1 MFSKMKK
8 FFWFSL
14 LLLIPGLLLRVDLGG
29 SGILG
34 TDIVLPVFV
43 FVWLFRKLVIDRNFP
58 LVPFLKPGFIFLGIA
73 FLSFLLGAGDLLFK
87 EQVLSGAY
95 LLRFFSLLI
104 FAWAGV
110 DLFRTQKEKQ
120 SLLRGIFVISGI
132 VVGLGFLQFYLVP
145 DISTYSTEGGWD
157 PHTGR
162 LLGTWMDPNFV
173 AGFLGFMLP
182 IAIGRWYDLSFKLQ
196 SSNFK
201 LQNGKKE
208 RFYLGGLIVLFLGA
222 LFLTF
227 SRSGYLAAGVGLG
240 FFFLLRDPKVILVGF
255 IVAGIGI
262 TSNER
267 AQKRVT
273 ELFGTMASIVLR
285 DTDEIDP
292 TASLRLESWQKSFEL
307 FQKYPVLGIGFNT
320 YRYKAAEEGIVDE
333 SYFSSGGS
341 DSSLLTVLVTTGIVG
356 FIVYLWFWIR
366 IFIKAFCQSSIY
378 NFQSSK
384 NAKSQKP
391 IANSS
396 LSLGLASGVLAILVH
411 SFFVNSLLFPLILMP
426 VYALSGVILR
436 LTKNAK

>member
-1 MFSKMKK
+1 MKT
-8 FFWFSL
+8 FFWFCL

-34 TDIVLPVFV
+34 TDIILPVFA
-43 FVWLFRKLVIDRNFP
+43 FCWLIKKLVIDRNFP
-58 LVPFLKPGFIFLGIA
+58 SVPFLKSGFIFLGIA
-73 FLSFLLGAGDLLFK
+73 FFSFLLGAGDLLFK

-95 LLRFFSLLI
+95 LLRFFALLI
-104 FAWAGV
+104 FAWAVV
-110 DLFRTQKEKQ
+110 DLFPMKKEKN
-120 SLLRGIFVISGI
+120 SLLNGLFIISGI
-132 VVGLGFLQFYLVP
+132 VVVLGFLQFYLVP

-182 IAIGRWYDLSFKLQ
+182 VVIGRWYDISFKLQ
-196 SSNFK
+196 SSNFN

-208 RFYLGGLIVLFLGA
+208 RFYLGALILLFLGA

-227 SRSGYLAAGVGLG
+227 SRSGYLAAGMGLG
-240 FFFLLRDPKVILVGF
+240 FFFLLRDPKVILVGVV
-255 IVAGIGI
+255 VAGIGI
-262 TSNER
+262 ASNER

-292 TASLRLESWQKSFEL
+292 TASLRLESWRESLEL

-341 DSSLLTVLVTTGIVG
+341 DSSLLTVLVTTGFVG
-356 FIVYLWFWIR
+356 FVVYIWFWVQ
-366 IFIKAFCQSSIY
+366 IFIKAFSQFTIFNLQST
-378 NFQSSK
+378 K
-384 NAKSQKP
+384 KVKSQKLM
-391 IANSS
+391 AHSS
-396 LSLGLASGVLAILVH
+396 LSLGLASGILAILVH

-426 VYALSGVILR
+426 MYVVMGVVLG
-436 LTKNAK
+436 LTKDGK